1 MRTSLL
7 HKIIRQ
13 TLSLSL
19 SLSLLASCASQQ
31 DAPPDQSANAKV
43 SGDTLM
49 LTAQQQS
56 RANLQFT
63 RAQQETIAQ
72 GLSVYGFVHVPPEFA
87 YSITAPL
94 GGIVVS
100 TKVLPGTRVRKGQVL
115 LTLEHQDFI
124 TLQQDYLTTVSRLDV
139 AEAELK
145 RQQLLARD
153 SINARKNLERALSE
167 TASLRI
173 QRKALSEKLA
183 LLHIKASTLS
193 ESNLSR
199 VISVPSPITGYV
211 TDVIVNNGMYVAPNT
226 PMMQLAD
233 TDHMHIELSV
243 FERDLTGVTADLPVR
258 VRLTDDPSR
267 ERIGHVHLV
276 GREVR
281 QDRTVAVHA
290 HLNVPD
296 PSLIPGT
303 TVQAVIETAPHQGWV
318 IPESAVVRFDGRYY
332 VFTGTK
338 SRLVRREVRVGAP
351 QQGRIE
357 ILSGHDWLASES
369 IVGTGASIVLGA
381 MVNTGDE

>member
-1 MRTSLL
+1 MSTSTFKTIVGLALSVYLL
-7 HKIIRQ
+7 
-13 TLSLSL
+13 T
-19 SLSLLASCASQQ
+19 SCTSQQ
-31 DAPPDQSANAKV
+31 DASPDQSASATI
-43 SGDTLM
+43 SGDTLV
-49 LTAQQQS
+49 LTAQQQA

-63 RAQQETIAQ
+63 RAQQETITH
-72 GLSVYGFVHVPPEFA
+72 GLSVYGTVHVPPEFA
-87 YSITAPL
+87 YSVTAPL

-100 TKVLPGTRVRKGQVL
+100 TKVLPGARVRKGQVL
-115 LTLEHQDFI
+115 LTLEHPDFI

-167 TASLRI
+167 TVSLRI

-183 LLHIKASTLS
+183 LLHISSSTLS

-199 VISVPSPITGYV
+199 VISVPSPVTGYV
-211 TDVIVNNGMYVAPNT
+211 TDVVVNNGMYVAPNT

-243 FERDLTGVTADLPVR
+243 FERDLTGVKADLPVR
-258 VRLTDDPSR
+258 VRLTDDPSH

-290 HLNVPD
+290 HLNSPD

-318 IPESAVVRFDGRYY
+318 VPESSVVRFNGKYY

-338 SRLVRREVRVGAP
+338 NRLIRREVRVGTP
-351 QQGRIE
+351 QQGRVE
-357 ILSGHDWLASES
+357 VLSGQDWLASEN
-369 IVGTGASIVLGA
+369 IVSTGASIVLGA

>member
-1 MRTSLL
+1 MSTMPSQTIISLV
-7 HKIIRQ
+7 
-13 TLSLSL
+13 L
-19 SLSLLASCASQQ
+19 SLSLLVSCSSQQ
-31 DAPPDQSANAKV
+31 DAPSDQSNSAKV
-43 SGDTLM
+43 SGDTLV
-49 LTAQQQS
+49 LTLQQQT

-63 RAQQETIAQ
+63 QAKQQTITQ
-72 GLSVYGFVHVPPEFA
+72 GLSVFGTVHVPPEFA

-100 TKVLPGTRVRKGQVL
+100 TKVLPGARVAKGQIL
-115 LTLEHQDFI
+115 LTLEHPDFI
-124 TLQQDYLTTVSRLDV
+124 TLQQDYLTTISRLEA
-139 AEAELK
+139 AESELK
-145 RQQLLARD
+145 RQQILSRD
-153 SINARKNLERALSE
+153 SISARKNLERALSE
-167 TASLRI
+167 TTSLRI

-183 LLHIKASTLS
+183 LLHIKASTLN

-199 VISVPSPITGYV
+199 VVSVPSPISGYV
-211 TDVIVNNGMYVAPNT
+211 TDVTINNGMYVAPNT
-226 PMMQLAD
+226 PMIQLAD

-243 FERDLTGVTADLPVR
+243 FERDVTGVKADQPVR

-267 ERIGHVHLV
+267 ERFGHVHLV

-290 HLNVPD
+290 HLNSPD

-318 IPESAVVRFDGRYY
+318 VPESAVVRFNGKYY

-338 SRLVRREVRVGAP
+338 SKLIRREVRVGTP
-351 QQGRIE
+351 QQGLIELHSDDNWLSTERIV
-357 ILSGHDWLASES
+357 H
-369 IVGTGASIVLGA
+369 VGTSVVLGA